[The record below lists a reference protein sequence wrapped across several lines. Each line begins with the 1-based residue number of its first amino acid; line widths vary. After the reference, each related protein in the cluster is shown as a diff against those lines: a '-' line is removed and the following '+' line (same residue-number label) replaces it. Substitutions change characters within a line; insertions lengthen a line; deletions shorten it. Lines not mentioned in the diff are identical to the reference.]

1 MKKTFAIA
9 LTMILVI
16 SLCGFFAFSSSPEI
30 YHGESDGFICG
41 NILVDEAYFPDAAND
56 VQTPN
61 KFFANANANS
71 AWLFYDYLTTAQKTI
86 YNAIV
91 QAEAGLNIGADTSTE
106 AVIGITVP
114 ARQISGNSADALKAA
129 LQNTVIGA
137 MSAVIEDYPQY
148 FWLSGYKI
156 SYGYSY
162 DSAGNYWIT
171 SMDLYITL
179 ETNDYQNFAT
189 VRSCYSQMMTAVNNF
204 TVSGSSRYAKC
215 KSIHD
220 KICEM
225 TVYTMNV
232 PMAHQP
238 TGVFISGQAVCEGY
252 AEAFKLICDREGIPC
267 ILVVGTG
274 NGGAHKWNYVK
285 MEDGKWYGMDATWAD
300 QGNSGTFYDYFIV
313 GSESL
318 SSSAFGTQTKFGNGK
333 ETSASHINTGALFS
347 YSGFALTYPTISQTA
362 YSSVLVSPS
371 ASATFD
377 NQKGML
383 FFSKDADIRSSILCI
398 ASPSYAPSN
407 NKATVSGT
415 TTGGTLTIT
424 SPVSTQYTLVR
435 WGDVNAD
442 GKTDFTDNA
451 LIEEAAIQEAEF
463 TNEACFNAADYNQD
477 GVIDVFDMFYA
488 DRYVNTGTLLNG

>member
-30 YHGESDGFICG
+30 YNGESDGFICG

-56 VQTPN
+56 VQKPN
-61 KFFANANANS
+61 KFFANANS
-71 AWLFYDYLTTAQKTI
+71 AWLFYDYLTTAQKTV

-129 LQNTVIGA
+129 LQNAVIGA

-148 FWLSGYKI
+148 FWLSGYSL

-171 SMDLYITL
+171 SMDFYINL

-189 VRSCYSQMMTAVNNF
+189 VRSCYSQMMAAVNSF

-238 TGVFISGQAVCEGY
+238 TGVFISGQAVCEAMPKRSSLSATVRVFRAY
-252 AEAFKLICDREGIPC
+252 LLSAQATAERTN
-267 ILVVGTG
+267 GTML
-274 NGGAHKWNYVK
+274 KWRT
-285 MEDGKWYGMDATWAD
+285 A
-300 QGNSGTFYDYFIV
+300 SGTVWTPLGRIR
-313 GSESL
+313 
-318 SSSAFGTQTKFGNGK
+318 
-333 ETSASHINTGALFS
+333 ETRVHSMI
-347 YSGFALTYPTISQTA
+347 
-362 YSSVLVSPS
+362 
-371 ASATFD
+371 
-377 NQKGML
+377 
-383 FFSKDADIRSSILCI
+383 
-398 ASPSYAPSN
+398 
-407 NKATVSGT
+407 
-415 TTGGTLTIT
+415 
-424 SPVSTQYTLVR
+424 
-435 WGDVNAD
+435 
-442 GKTDFTDNA
+442 
-451 LIEEAAIQEAEF
+451 
-463 TNEACFNAADYNQD
+463 
-477 GVIDVFDMFYA
+477 
-488 DRYVNTGTLLNG
+488 TLL

>member
-129 LQNTVIGA
+129 LQNAVIGA

-179 ETNDYQNFAT
+179 ETNDYQNFAA

-274 NGGAHKWNYVK
+274 NG
-285 MEDGKWYGMDATWAD
+285 
-300 QGNSGTFYDYFIV
+300 
-313 GSESL
+313 
-318 SSSAFGTQTKFGNGK
+318 
-333 ETSASHINTGALFS
+333 
-347 YSGFALTYPTISQTA
+347 
-362 YSSVLVSPS
+362 
-371 ASATFD
+371 
-377 NQKGML
+377 
-383 FFSKDADIRSSILCI
+383 
-398 ASPSYAPSN
+398 
-407 NKATVSGT
+407 
-415 TTGGTLTIT
+415 
-424 SPVSTQYTLVR
+424 
-435 WGDVNAD
+435 
-442 GKTDFTDNA
+442 
-451 LIEEAAIQEAEF
+451 
-463 TNEACFNAADYNQD
+463 
-477 GVIDVFDMFYA
+477 
-488 DRYVNTGTLLNG
+488 